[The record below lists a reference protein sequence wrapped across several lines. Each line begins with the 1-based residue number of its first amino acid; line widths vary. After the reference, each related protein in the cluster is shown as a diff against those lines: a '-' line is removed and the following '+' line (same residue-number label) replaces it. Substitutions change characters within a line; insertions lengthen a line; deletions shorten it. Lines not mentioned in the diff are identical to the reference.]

1 MIVIAPYP
9 NGFHP
14 DIIAV
19 VALYRPGGEGA
30 FDIWRLGAGGDLQHL
45 AEPSVVRQ
53 YDKVEGHYND
63 VSGWCKENLTGP
75 YIINKET
82 DILFDGV
89 RVRVGRESDMAYF
102 QLRWG

>member
-14 DIIAV
+14 DMWWCM
-19 VALYRPGGEGA
+19 PGGA
-30 FDIWRLGAGGDLQHL
+30 DPRNL
-45 AEPSVVRQ
+45 AEPAIIRQ
-53 YDKVEGHYND
+53 HGKVFEHYHN
-63 VSGWCKENLTGP
+63 VSSWCKENLTGP
-75 YIINKET
+75 YIIDKET

>member
-14 DIIAV
+14 DMWFCT
-19 VALYRPGGEGA
+19 PGGA
-30 FDIWRLGAGGDLQHL
+30 DPRHL
-45 AEPSVVRQ
+45 AEPAVVRQ

-75 YIINKET
+75 YIIDKET

-89 RVRVGRESDMAYF
+89 RVRVGKESDMAYF
-102 QLRWG
+102 HLRWG